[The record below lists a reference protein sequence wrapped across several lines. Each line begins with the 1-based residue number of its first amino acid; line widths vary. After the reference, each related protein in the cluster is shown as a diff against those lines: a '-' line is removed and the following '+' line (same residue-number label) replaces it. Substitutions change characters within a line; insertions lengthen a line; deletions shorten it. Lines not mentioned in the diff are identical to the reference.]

1 MKLKLIIHILL
12 YAVGAACFALMF
24 VLKSKAAGFIGLAL
38 LFAAFLMTFIN
49 AVRRIGE
56 AKREREDGKD

>member
-12 YAVGAACFALMF
+12 YVVGAACFALMF
-24 VLKSKAAGFIGLAL
+24 VLKSKTAGFIGLAL
-38 LFAAFLMTFIN
+38 LFAAFLMTCIN

-56 AKREREDGKD
+56 AKRERENGKD

>member
-12 YAVGAACFALMF
+12 YVVGAACFALMF
-24 VLKSKAAGFIGLAL
+24 VLKSKALGIAGLLLLA
-38 LFAAFLMTFIN
+38 AAVLMTFLN

-56 AKREREDGKD
+56 AKQERENGKD